1 MQFQRYYGFSLKYDI
16 VMGDNMSRQMIEF
29 FTAWGFSVF
38 SWAVA
43 LFFWILTYVV
53 APIQSRKSGKHVSGF
68 PGVAFVFCILA
79 GVLSPCKWLVL
90 LCLSDSSGTSL
101 PFFLLRKYIRDKKD
115 K

>member
-29 FTAWGFSVF
+29 FTVWGFPVF

-79 GVLSPCKWLVL
+79 GVLVYYL
-90 LCLSDSSGTSL
+90 
-101 PFFLLRKYIRDKKD
+101 
-115 K
+115 

>member
-68 PGVAFVFCILA
+68 PGVAFALQMA
-79 GVLSPCKWLVL
+79 GAAVPVGHQRYSA
-90 LCLSDSSGTSL
+90 SL
-101 PFFLLRKYIRDKKD
+101 FPAEEIYQG
-115 K
+115 